1 LSGGLQSKEVS
12 PTRILDGENRS
23 RLRSKSSLSP
33 QQERQSSIDE
43 GDFEQLRIRPSET
56 LAAFFRDGKSKT
68 QVLQDINEDP
78 SFQQTMFYEEKLEAD
93 SYNSAMIEELFLKS
107 KVKLTKKGMPSKN
120 EQLNDQDI
128 SNELAE
134 FSDDDEEDFQIRE
147 KVNTRKSMRH
157 KG

>member
-1 LSGGLQSKEVS
+1 
-12 PTRILDGENRS
+12 
-23 RLRSKSSLSP
+23 
-33 QQERQSSIDE
+33 
-43 GDFEQLRIRPSET
+43 
-56 LAAFFRDGKSKT
+56 
-68 QVLQDINEDP
+68 
-78 SFQQTMFYEEKLEAD
+78 MFYEEKLEAD